1 MIDSFDGPE
10 KYGGIDD
17 GKDGVI
23 EYKFKQVRSGHEAVN
38 EASRTPIFFVEFQGR
53 ELSRCVHNQQVHDRG
68 IRTYRWDA
76 CVTRHELMSV
86 EMDGCRSLG
95 RWLCDLVPRAY
106 VRYPLSTRYV

>member
-38 EASRTPIFFVEFQGR
+38 EASRTPIF
-53 ELSRCVHNQQVHDRG
+53 LLNSRDGNFR
-68 IRTYRWDA
+68 DA
-76 CVTRHELMSV
+76 CTINRYMIAGSGHT
-86 EMDGCRSLG
+86 DGMH
-95 RWLCDLVPRAY
+95 A
-106 VRYPLSTRYV
+106 